1 MPAVKASSL
10 MAALI
15 RRSRA
20 NYWVASATAK
30 ACFHSRA
37 GLKPRQILSLVK
49 KGPSGHDQSL
59 NATAGIGRVIRHA
72 FKRISYLPFLS
83 PKASLSIFIWSN
95 QSNQKHRSWA
105 RLRTALSCFNRA
117 LANPDFCRQATELLR
132 PSQPQARP
140 KPVELPPE
148 RVHASGLAVLSMLQ
162 REGRLIDFLKEDM
175 AAFSDAEIGA
185 AARVVHAGCRK
196 VFSEYFAIEPALT
209 DAEGATIQVP
219 AGFDAQRIRLTGNIA
234 GQPPFRGTLKHHGWV
249 ATAVRMPAVSETLD
263 PRVLA
268 AAEVEL

>member
-1 MPAVKASSL
+1 MTRCF
-10 MAALI
+10 ALG
-15 RRSRA
+15 SKDFTFA
-20 NYWVASATAK
+20 
-30 ACFHSRA
+30 
-37 GLKPRQILSLVK
+37 LSLQTGNLSSVFMEK
-49 KGPSGHDQSL
+49 P
-59 NATAGIGRVIRHA
+59 IRSE
-72 FKRISYLPFLS
+72 ISFP
-83 PKASLSIFIWSN
+83 
-95 QSNQKHRSWA
+95 A
-105 RLRTALSCFNRA
+105 RLRVALSCFTRA
-117 LANPDFCRQATELLR
+117 LASPDFCRQAAELPR
-132 PSQPQARP
+132 PSLPLA
-140 KPVELPPE
+140 KPEPAELPPE

-196 VFSEYFAIEPALT
+196 VFSECFAVEPVLK
-209 DAEGATIQVP
+209 DAEGAAITVP

-249 ATAVRMPAVSETLD
+249 AAAVRLPAVSETLD

>member
-1 MPAVKASSL
+1 MEQP
-10 MAALI
+10 I
-15 RRSRA
+15 
-20 NYWVASATAK
+20 
-30 ACFHSRA
+30 
-37 GLKPRQILSLVK
+37 
-49 KGPSGHDQSL
+49 QSE
-59 NATAGIGRVIRHA
+59 T
-72 FKRISYLPFLS
+72 SFL
-83 PKASLSIFIWSN
+83 
-95 QSNQKHRSWA
+95 A

-117 LANPDFCRQATELLR
+117 LANPDFCRQATNLLR
-132 PSQPQARP
+132 PPQPQARP

-196 VFSEYFAIEPALT
+196 VLSEYFAIEPALK

-249 ATAVRMPAVSETLD
+249 ATAVRMPAVSEMLD